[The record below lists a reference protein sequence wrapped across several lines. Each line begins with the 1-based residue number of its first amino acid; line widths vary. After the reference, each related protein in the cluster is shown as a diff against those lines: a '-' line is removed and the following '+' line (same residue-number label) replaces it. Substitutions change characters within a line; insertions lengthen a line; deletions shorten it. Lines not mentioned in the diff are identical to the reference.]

1 MKLSEIKNILTSL
14 EAVNFVLPDGTM
26 VPVHYH
32 VTEVGQITKNFIDC
46 GGTVRQEKKVNFQL
60 WEANDIDHRL
70 AAQKLLKIIALSE
83 KALNIEDAEV
93 EVEYQTTTIGK
104 YGVEFNGKN
113 FELVSLST
121 ACLASDFCGT
131 EAKQKV
137 VLTELGTEKNTCC
150 APGGGCC

>member
-1 MKLSEIKNILTSL
+1 MKLSQIKNILTSL
-14 EAVNFVLPDGTM
+14 EEVNFTLLDGTM

-32 VTEVGQITKNFIDC
+32 ITEVGQIVKNFIDC
-46 GGTVRQEKKVNFQL
+46 GGTIRQEKKVNFQL
-60 WEANDIDHRL
+60 WEANDTDHRL

-113 FELVSLST
+113 FELISLNT
-121 ACLASDFCGT
+121 ACLASDSCGT
-131 EAKQKV
+131 GAKQKV
-137 VLTELGTEKNTCC
+137 VLSELGSEKNVCC
-150 APGGGCC
+150 APGGRCC